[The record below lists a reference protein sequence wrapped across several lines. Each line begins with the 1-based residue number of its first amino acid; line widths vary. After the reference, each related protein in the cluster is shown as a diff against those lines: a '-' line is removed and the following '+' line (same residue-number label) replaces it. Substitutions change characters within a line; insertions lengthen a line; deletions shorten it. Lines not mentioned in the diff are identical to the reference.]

1 MLLWGPPFSWAP
13 LPKRTRGGHDLK
25 MVLKGSNPHG
35 QGTFLRET
43 VHGGPGREC
52 SEGWPG
58 VQKQRLGHRA
68 EGGHSGRPP
77 QPLQVGQG
85 PWEWL
90 RHPVA

>member
-1 MLLWGPPFSWAP
+1 MAA
-13 LPKRTRGGHDLK
+13 RG
-25 MVLKGSNPHG
+25 
-35 QGTFLRET
+35 
-43 VHGGPGREC
+43 EC

-68 EGGHSGRPP
+68 EGGHSGRPL

-85 PWEWL
+85 AWEWL